1 MDNETII
8 KEWRQG
14 KTTVQVA
21 NAYMKEQNT
30 QAKKKNETKI
40 TKEQALAHVEPI
52 IFEFE
57 TKDWRQKDENFSN
70 RPTAT
75 QKVHIVLLMK
85 KHMSQKSLEK

>member
-8 KEWRQG
+8 KEWRRG

-21 NAYMKEQNT
+21 DAYMKEYNT

-57 TKDWRQKDENFSN
+57 TKDWR
-70 RPTAT
+70 
-75 QKVHIVLLMK
+75 
-85 KHMSQKSLEK
+85 